1 MASTDVLQPIEGHR
15 AVRAG
20 RFLALK
26 LLLAEYRH
34 AVAAEAFYE
43 QLRGASGAASWQKV
57 PRSEI
62 ARAVFD
68 VHYSEATAPSRRSG

>member
-1 MASTDVLQPIEGHR
+1 MASTDVLQPIEDHR
-15 AVRAG
+15 TVRAG

-43 QLRGASGAASWQKV
+43 
-57 PRSEI
+57 
-62 ARAVFD
+62 
-68 VHYSEATAPSRRSG
+68 